1 MKRFCKVV
9 ALLLAVLMLVT
20 MATACKKSDEDEWE
34 TLDQETNSFEE
45 EDGKENTSGNET
57 DPENETEESN
67 KDPEK
72 EDGNEDPETEGETGT
87 EEETEKE
94 DVPEKAPET
103 QEEVVEQYK
112 AEYKYEV
119 QLNPLLAETKEQN
132 HGVTP
137 SFDID
142 STGFVKNNVKLA
154 DLKGKTFTLITALK
168 YGCWDY
174 VSEKGEPLN
183 EFTWFEDLKDTYGIN
198 VKYVVSRYTESISQA
213 LTYMNA
219 GKALDCIPTHFG
231 GFPQFLNISQPLDP
245 YINMQNLGNSP
256 GVDLMTLEETR
267 YAGGYRC
274 ISPIGTVDVLWY
286 NKSMVEEF
294 GLEDPH
300 TLWQQDKWDWN
311 AWQSFLKSVP
321 TTTADGKPLASYDN
335 GGGRAWMFYPL
346 TNGVAPIAIDTESSE
361 RALINNWMDERV
373 LQAMDFYTDT
383 YKSLTQHGGDLN
395 KALAN
400 LYSDG
405 TLMMGSVDKL
415 MFDKNYYDYANTHK
429 FDWVPYPKSP
439 YEGGRYVAANIGYTM
454 MLPRKMKTASNAPY
468 AVKFME
474 LWATRFTEA
483 MFDYLSNQKAHSFT
497 YAQKK
502 EYFEFAIKNTYF
514 AIEMGQWRYLDGAN
528 LEAMRG
534 EEEGIY
540 AAMGNDNIN
549 YRTWHTKV
557 ANIVEQAIKESMEYA
572 T

>member
-1 MKRFCKVV
+1 MMNKFCRIL
-9 ALLLAVLMLVT
+9 AMILAVLMLVT
-20 MATACKKSDEDEWE
+20 MATACKQSDDDDWDTVEKNDG
-34 TLDQETNSFEE
+34 SFEN
-45 EDGKENTSGNET
+45 EDPDDKDDPSDET
-57 DPENETEESN
+57 DPENETEGGK

-72 EDGNEDPETEGETGT
+72 EENNSKDPEK
-87 EEETEKE
+87 EENNSKDPEKE
-94 DVPEKAPET
+94 NVPDKAPET

-112 AEYKYEV
+112 AEFKYEV
-119 QLNPLLAETKEQN
+119 QLNPLMAETKQQN
-132 HGVTP
+132 HGIEP
-137 SFDID
+137 SFNID
-142 STGFVKNNVKLA
+142 TTGFVKNNVKLA

-168 YGCWDY
+168 YGCWNY
-174 VSEKGEPLN
+174 VSEKGEPLD
-183 EFTWFEDLKDTYGIN
+183 EFTWFEAVKGTYGIN
-198 VKYVVSRYTESISQA
+198 VKYIVSRYTESINQA

-267 YAGGYRC
+267 YGGGYRC

-286 NKSMVEEF
+286 NKSLVEEF
-294 GLEDPH
+294 GLQDPH
-300 TLWQQDKWDWN
+300 TLFQNDQWDWN

-321 TTTADGKPLASYDN
+321 TTTADGKPLASLDN

-346 TNGVAPIAIDTESSE
+346 TNGVAPIAIDTKSDS

-373 LQAMDFYTDT
+373 LQAMDFFTDT
-383 YKSLTQHGGDLN
+383 YKSLQNGGDLD

-400 LYSDG
+400 VYSDG

-415 MFDKNYYDYANTHK
+415 MFDKNYYEYANTHK

-439 YEGGRYVAANIGYTM
+439 YESGRYVAANIGYTM
-454 MLPRKMKTASNAPY
+454 MLPRKLKNASNAPY

-514 AIEMGQWRYLDGAN
+514 AIEMGQWRYLTGAN
-528 LEAMRG
+528 FEAMRG
-534 EEEGIY
+534 EKEGIY
-540 AAMGNDNIN
+540 AAMGNDNVN

-557 ANIVEQAIKESMEYA
+557 ANIVEQAIKESMDYA